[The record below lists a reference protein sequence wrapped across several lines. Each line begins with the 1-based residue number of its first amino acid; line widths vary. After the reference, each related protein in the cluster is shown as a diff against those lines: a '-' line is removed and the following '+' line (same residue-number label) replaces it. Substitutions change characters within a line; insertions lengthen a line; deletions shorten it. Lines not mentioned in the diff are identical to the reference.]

1 MDKKDM
7 SLVLVALGVVFAI
20 AYNFIE
26 KEEEEEHEIQMNAL

>member
-26 KEEEEEHEIQMNAL
+26 EEEEHEIQMNAL